1 MKSWHA
7 CVGMQRRVRLVV
19 SDVRAEQRRA
29 VHPAKRVEH
38 TSLVDDETPGEFA
51 VYVLDQQAR
60 RERCLGHLP
69 GETLARL
76 LACLPDGAGPDG
88 VALAFCCYR
97 VGVDAG
103 RAPDG

>member
-1 MKSWHA
+1 MFFVERTPVDLGSQA
-7 CVGMQRRVRLVV
+7 ARNAELRRLFAKPTVR
-19 SDVRAEQRRA
+19 
-29 VHPAKRVEH
+29 
-38 TSLVDDETPGEFA
+38 LVDDETPGEFA

>member
-1 MKSWHA
+1 MDLGSQA
-7 CVGMQRRVRLVV
+7 ARNAELRRLFAKPTVR
-19 SDVRAEQRRA
+19 
-29 VHPAKRVEH
+29 
-38 TSLVDDETPGEFA
+38 LVDDETPGEFA

-60 RERCLGHLP
+60 RERCLGRLP

-97 VGVDAG
+97 VGADAG

>member
-1 MKSWHA
+1 M
-7 CVGMQRRVRLVV
+7 V
-19 SDVRAEQRRA
+19 SFM
-29 VHPAKRVEH
+29 EH
-38 TSLVDDETPGEFA
+38 TPVDLGSQAARNAELRRLFANPTVHLVDDETPGEFA

-76 LACLPDGAGPDG
+76 PDGAGPDG